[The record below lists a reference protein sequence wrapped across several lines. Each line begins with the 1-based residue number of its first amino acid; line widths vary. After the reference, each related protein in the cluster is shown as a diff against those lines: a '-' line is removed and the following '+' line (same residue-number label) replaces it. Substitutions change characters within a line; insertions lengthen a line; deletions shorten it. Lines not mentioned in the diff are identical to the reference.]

1 MLYLPWKGREE
12 MQFCVS
18 EELELTRSV
27 IREFAE
33 SEVARQ
39 AGGRDEKEQF
49 DRTLFKRMA
58 ELGLTGIPIDENCG
72 GAGSDWLTY
81 AVVLEE
87 LSRVCASTSAALAA
101 HTVYAAW
108 PLYKF
113 GSEDTKSLFL
123 KELASGSRLGAC
135 APLSIRRENSV
146 VARKNGANWEL
157 NGVHSY
163 VLQAEVADSCIVFA
177 QTGSGKRNT
186 AYSVF
191 VVERGKPGFIIGNKV
206 SKLGLRSLMTAEV
219 TFEQCIV
226 SSNRRIGKLGQ
237 GQEIASSLIEKS
249 HISAAAQAVGIAQGA
264 LEAAAS
270 YAKERKQFG
279 QLIGKQQGISFKLA
293 DMSAKT
299 EAARLLTYQAAWR
312 MDEGLSCGRE
322 AALARKF
329 AADTAVAAAIEAIQ
343 IFGGYGYMQE
353 YRMERYLRDAKC
365 LETEVGTGG
374 METDLFYRMLTE

>member
-1 MLYLPWKGREE
+1 
-12 MQFCVS
+12 MQFCIS

-33 SEVARQ
+33 SEVTRR
-39 AGGRDEKEQF
+39 AGERDELEQF
-49 DRTLFKRMA
+49 ERKLFNRVA
-58 ELGLTGIPIDENCG
+58 ELGLTAIPIDESSG

-87 LSRVCASTSAALAA
+87 LSRVCASTSASLAA

-113 GSEDTKSLFL
+113 GSKETHSLFL

-135 APLSIRRENSV
+135 APLSKQGNNSIRAHKTGRD
-146 VARKNGANWEL
+146 WEL
-157 NGVHSY
+157 NGGHSL
-163 VLQAEVADSCIVFA
+163 VLQAEAADHCVVYA
-177 QTGSGKRNT
+177 QTGSGKRKND
-186 AYSVF
+186 YSVF
-191 VVERGKPGFIIGNKV
+191 LVESGTSGFIVGNKV
-206 SKLGLRSLMTAEV
+206 SKLGLRSFMTAEV
-219 TFEQCIV
+219 TFEHCIV
-226 SSNRRIGKLGQ
+226 TANHRIGHLGQ
-237 GQEIASSLIEKS
+237 GQEIATSLIDIS

-264 LEAAAS
+264 LEAAAA

-279 QLIGKQQGISFKLA
+279 LLIGNQQGISFKLA

-312 MDEGLSCGRE
+312 MDEGLSCRRE
-322 AALARKF
+322 AALARRF